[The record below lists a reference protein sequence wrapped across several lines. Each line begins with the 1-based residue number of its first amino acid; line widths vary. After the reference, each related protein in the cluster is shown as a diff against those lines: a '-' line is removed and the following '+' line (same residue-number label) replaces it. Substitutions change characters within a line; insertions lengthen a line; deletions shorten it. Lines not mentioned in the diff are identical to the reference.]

1 MPRGT
6 PPGQRLIVPQFPKPF
21 IMNHPNRRLRIQIEP
36 ALAGV
41 RIDKAL
47 SQHLPDY
54 SRALIQR
61 WLKRGLVR
69 LDGRVVAQKFRLAGG
84 ETLEISVPEP
94 RAAGDVEAQPAQ
106 SVDLEIIDYDADL
119 LVINKPAGLV
129 VHPGA
134 GHADRTLLNGLLHF
148 DESLRALPRAGIV
161 HRLDKDTSGVLVV
174 ARNEAARRQLIEQLR
189 ARSMKRRYLA
199 VVNGVPVS
207 GERID
212 QPLGRHRHDRLR
224 MRVTPSGK
232 PAVTHVRVERKF
244 RHHSLLRAD
253 LETGRTHQIR
263 VHLSWRG
270 FPVVGDQR
278 YGERVRLPPGATL
291 DLTAALRQ
299 FDRHALHAARLE
311 LRHPR
316 SGEPRQWRQ
325 PMPADLQRLVEVL
338 ESDRREHRRRGG

>member
-1 MPRGT
+1 MS
-6 PPGQRLIVPQFPKPF
+6 
-21 IMNHPNRRLRIQIEP
+21 HPNRRLRIQIEP

-41 RIDKAL
+41 RLDKAL
-47 SQHLPDY
+47 SQLLPDY

-61 WLKRGLVR
+61 WLKQDLVR
-69 LDGRVVAQKFRLAGG
+69 LDGRAVAQKFRLAGG
-84 ETLEISVPEP
+84 ETLEVSVPE
-94 RAAGDVEAQPAQ
+94 AWASDVEAQPAQ
-106 SVDLEIIDYDADL
+106 PVEIEIIDQDADL
-119 LVINKPAGLV
+119 LVINKPAGMV

-189 ARSMKRRYLA
+189 ARGMKRRYLA

-212 QPLGRHRHDRLR
+212 QPVGRHRHDRLR

-270 FPVVGDQR
+270 FPVVGDKR
-278 YGERVRLPPGATL
+278 YGERVRLPPGAGF

-299 FDRHALHAARLE
+299 LDRHALHAARLE

-325 PMPADLQRLVEVL
+325 PMPADLQHLVEIL
-338 ESDRREHRRRGG
+338 ENDRREHRRRGG